1 MWRRQGLVFRPVERG
16 DMEVLRAHRNESV
29 GTFRDPMHAW
39 EGDQEDWFRSLNRE
53 RQAFMVFEGEVFDG
67 GTTHLPV
74 GLLRFT
80 TFDWMNRSVHF
91 GGCDVFAHARGRR
104 IAVKISAAAAEYAFA
119 EWGMHRIWGVALA
132 TNERMVRAM
141 LSAGYVEEGR
151 FRQAYWREG
160 KWVDFVQVSRLS
172 TDGQVVD
179 TSAIPGGA

>member
-1 MWRRQGLVFRPVERG
+1 MWRRQGLVFRPVERE

-39 EGDQEDWFRSLNRE
+39 PGDQEDWFRSLNRD
-53 RQAFMVFEGEVFDG
+53 RQAFMVYDADAPAV
-67 GTTHLPV
+67 PV

-80 TFDWMNRSVHF
+80 TFDWMNRSVHY
-91 GGCDVFAHARGRR
+91 GGCDVFAGARGKRY
-104 IAVKISAAAAEYAFA
+104 AVKISAAAAEYAFA

-132 TNERMVRAM
+132 TNDRMIRAM

-160 KWVDFVQVSRLS
+160 KWVDFVQVGRLS
-172 TDGQVVD
+172 TDGQVAD
-179 TSAIPGGA
+179 NDWIPREG